1 MKKNIIDSINT
12 FPTNDD
18 VHSLADLH
26 REQNEKQNKELKALC
41 GEVNRQRINSLR
53 QERDE
58 LETKTAKL
66 ENFINQ
72 GVYANDVDRE
82 HKFMLVEQLKAMTV
96 YHAILETRIRL
107 MVAEHAVD

>member
-18 VHSLADLH
+18 AHSLADLH
-26 REQNEKQNKELKALC
+26 RKQNEKQNKECQALC
-41 GEVNRQRINSLR
+41 GEINRQLIGDLR

>member
-1 MKKNIIDSINT
+1 MKKNIIDLINT

-18 VHSLADLH
+18 AHSLADLH
-26 REQNEKQNKELKALC
+26 RKQNEKQNKELKALC

-53 QERDE
+53 RERDE
-58 LETKTAKL
+58 LEAKAAKL

>member
-1 MKKNIIDSINT
+1 MEDNLFKDTISESA
-12 FPTNDD
+12 
-18 VHSLADLH
+18 HSLADL
-26 REQNEKQNKELKALC
+26 RRKENEKVNNEWKEIC
-41 GEVNRQRINSLR
+41 SNINRDLINSLR
-53 QERDE
+53 RERDE
-58 LETKTAKL
+58 LEAKAAKL

-107 MVAEHAVD
+107 MVAEHAMD

>member
-1 MKKNIIDSINT
+1 MEDNLFKDTISESA
-12 FPTNDD
+12 
-18 VHSLADLH
+18 HSLADL
-26 REQNEKQNKELKALC
+26 RRKENEKVNNEWKEIC
-41 GEVNRQRINSLR
+41 SNINRDLINDLR

-58 LETKTAKL
+58 LDTKIAKL

-107 MVAEHAVD
+107 MVAEHAMD

>member
-18 VHSLADLH
+18 AHSLAGLH
-26 REQNEKQNKELKALC
+26 WKQNEKQNKELKALC

-53 QERDE
+53 RERDE
-58 LETKTAKL
+58 LEAKAAKL

>member
-1 MKKNIIDSINT
+1 MEKNTAGSTGTFSIN
-12 FPTNDD
+12 DD
-18 VHSLADLH
+18 AHSLADLH
-26 REQNEKQNKELKALC
+26 RKQNEKQNKELKALC
-41 GEVNRQRINSLR
+41 GEINRQLIGDLR

-58 LETKTAKL
+58 LETKAAKL

-107 MVAEHAVD
+107 MVAEHAMD